1 MQKTFLCTLFIV
13 IVVIAIVFFIN
24 KTDKIDKD
32 DLIVTEPTETLPVFP
47 EGLKVEDLI
56 TGTGEEA
63 TNGDLVTAHYLG
75 TLQDGTKFDSSYDR
89 GQPFQFLLGAGQVI
103 QGWDLGVLGMKVG
116 GKRKLTISPDLAY
129 GSTGAGNMIPPNAT
143 LFFEIELVD
152 LTR

>member
-1 MQKTFLCTLFIV
+1 M
-13 IVVIAIVFFIN
+13 
-24 KTDKIDKD
+24 DKIDKD

-129 GSTGAGNMIPPNAT
+129 GSTGAGNKIPPNAT

-152 LTR
+152 IDPALEK